1 MAALRVVGP
10 VSAVAAMVIALGGSA
25 AGASTGTPI
34 KVLRGTQLTAGSW
47 QPLAAATSPRKETAA
62 FVRGFRAAP
71 AALAFTVTATVP
83 QRVKVFWSVS
93 CDGQAYNEMF
103 NLQGS
108 FKFQVPFSAYPPIL
122 ANATKCV
129 AIVRATPTRG
139 GKARA
144 VVFGY

>member
-1 MAALRVVGP
+1 MAALRVVAP
-10 VSAVAAMVIALGGSA
+10 VSAVAAMSIALGGPA
-25 AGASTGTPI
+25 ADASTGTPI
-34 KVLRGTQLTAGSW
+34 KVVRGSQLTTGSW
-47 QPLAAATSPRKETAA
+47 QPLAAASSPRKKTAA
-62 FVRGFRAAP
+62 SVRGFRAAP
-71 AALAFTVTATVP
+71 AALAFTITATVP

-103 NLQGS
+103 TLQGS

-129 AIVRATPTRG
+129 VFVRATPTRA
-139 GKARA
+139 GKAHA